1 VNAAR
6 PVHSDAE
13 KREGV
18 METKDLGIAVVGS
31 GRIGSLRARM
41 AAGHPAVRFLAV
53 SDLDGA
59 RAETLARTAGA
70 SFVSASND
78 AVIAHPEVNA
88 VIVST
93 SEPEHLDPVMQAL
106 ELGKPVLVEKPIAL
120 TLDDADRIIAKAE
133 ETGTPLRVGY
143 AQRFKR
149 RYLSAKD
156 QIVEGR
162 LGNILAL
169 TGRACNTR
177 AQGIEILKRSADAT
191 PVVDVLTYWVDV
203 AGWFLEGVRP
213 REVSAR
219 GHGTVFRD
227 AGYDVNDATFALVT
241 YENGAVVNLGVFFAL
256 PAHAPQLGMGVRIE
270 VYGSEGA
277 LILNDDHTDELL
289 ITNKGIPHA
298 YIPGLE
304 FQTAFL
310 SSSTPG
316 NWHLGDYWGPVADE
330 TRVWLD
336 HLSRGRPCPM
346 ATAREARQTLAIT
359 LAIEESARSGDTV
372 RLGN

>member
-1 VNAAR
+1 MK
-6 PVHSDAE
+6 SKE
-13 KREGV
+13 
-18 METKDLGIAVVGS
+18 LGIAVVGS
-31 GRIGSLRARM
+31 GRIGSLRARL
-41 AAGHPAVRFLAV
+41 AAQHPAVKFLAV
-53 SDLDGA
+53 SDLDAG
-59 RAETLARTAGA
+59 RAAALAKTAGA
-70 SFVSASND
+70 DFSSGNNED
-78 AVIAHPEVNA
+78 VIAHPDVNA

-93 SEPEHLDPVMQAL
+93 SEHEHLAPVMRAL

-120 TLDDADRIIAKAE
+120 TLEDADRIIAKSE
-133 ETGTPLRVGY
+133 QTGTPLRIGY

-156 QIVEGR
+156 QIREGR
-162 LGNILAL
+162 IGDISVF

-177 AQGIEILKRSADAT
+177 AQGIEILKRSPHAT

-203 AGWFLEGVRP
+203 AGWFLEGIRP
-213 REVSAR
+213 YEVIAR
-219 GHGTVFRD
+219 GHGTVFRK
-227 AGYDVNDATFALVT
+227 AGFDVNDGTFALIT
-241 YENGAVVNLGVFFAL
+241 YENGAVVNLGVYFAL

-270 VYGSEGA
+270 IYGSEGA

-304 FQTAFL
+304 FNTAFL

-330 TRVWLD
+330 SRVWLD
-336 HLSRGRPCPM
+336 HLSKGRPCPM
-346 ATAREARQTLAIT
+346 TTAREARTNLEIT
-359 LAIEESARSGDTV
+359 LAIEESARTGKPI
-372 RLGN
+372 RLAN

>member
-1 VNAAR
+1 MQT
-6 PVHSDAE
+6 
-13 KREGV
+13 RELGV
-18 METKDLGIAVVGS
+18 AVVGS
-31 GRIGSLRARM
+31 GRIGSLRARL
-41 AAGHPAVRFLAV
+41 AASHPAVRFLAV
-53 SDLDGA
+53 SDLDPEKARKLGEASGA
-59 RAETLARTAGA
+59 DLWSG
-70 SFVSASND
+70 SNED
-78 AVIAHPEVNA
+78 VIAHPDVNA

-93 SEPEHLDPVMQAL
+93 SEHEHLAPVMRAL

-120 TLDDADRIIAKAE
+120 TLEDADKLIARSEA
-133 ETGTPLRVGY
+133 TGTPLRVGY

-149 RYLSAKD
+149 RYLSAKE
-156 QIVEGR
+156 QIMEGR
-162 LGNILAL
+162 VGEITAL

-177 AQGIEILKRSADAT
+177 AQGIEILKRSATAT

-203 AGWFLEGVRP
+203 AGWFLEGIRP
-213 REVSAR
+213 FEVTAR
-219 GHGTVFRD
+219 GHGTVFRQ
-227 AGYDVNDATFALVT
+227 AGFDVNDTTFALIT
-241 YENGAVVNLGVFFAL
+241 YENGAVVNLGVYYAL

-330 TRVWLD
+330 SRVWLD

-346 ATAREARQTLAIT
+346 ATARDARLNLEIT
-359 LAIEESARSGDTV
+359 LAIEESARTGKAI
-372 RLGN
+372 RLAT

>member
-1 VNAAR
+1 
-6 PVHSDAE
+6 
-13 KREGV
+13 
-18 METKDLGIAVVGS
+18 MEQPLKTKELGIAVVGS

-41 AAGHPAVRFLAV
+41 AAAHPAVKFLAV
-53 SDLDGA
+53 SDLDHDRAQRLAKATGA
-59 RAETLARTAGA
+59 ELH
-70 SFVSASND
+70 SADND
-78 AVIAHPEVNA
+78 QVISDPRVTA

-93 SEPEHLDPVMQAL
+93 SEHEHVAPVMKAL

-120 TLDDADRIIAKAE
+120 TLDDADRLIAKVE
-133 ETGTPLRVGY
+133 QTGTSLRVGY

-156 QIVEGR
+156 QILEGR
-162 LGNILAL
+162 LGEITAL
-169 TGRACNTR
+169 TARACNTR
-177 AQGIEILKRSADAT
+177 AQGIEILKRSATAT

-213 REVSAR
+213 REVVAR
-219 GHGTVFRD
+219 GHGTVFRA
-227 AGYDVNDATFALVT
+227 AGFDVNDATFAMIT
-241 YENGAVVNLGVFFAL
+241 YENGAVANLGVYYAL

-270 VYGSEGA
+270 VFGSEGA
-277 LILNDDHTDELL
+277 LLLNDDHTDELL

-298 YIPGLE
+298 YVAGLE
-304 FQTAFL
+304 FTTAFL

-330 TRVWLD
+330 SRVWLD

-346 ATAREARQTLAIT
+346 ATAHEARQTLEIT
-359 LAIEESARSGDTV
+359 LAIEESARTGQPI
-372 RLGN
+372 RLAA

>member
-1 VNAAR
+1 
-6 PVHSDAE
+6 
-13 KREGV
+13 
-18 METKDLGIAVVGS
+18 METRELGIAVVGS
-31 GRIGSLRARM
+31 GRIGSLRAKL
-41 AAGHPAVRFLAV
+41 AAAHPAVKFLAV
-53 SDLDGA
+53 SDIDGE
-59 RAETLARTAGA
+59 RAQRLAQAAGA
-70 SFVSASND
+70 DFASDNNRE
-78 AVIAHPEVNA
+78 VIAHPQVNA

-93 SEPEHLDPVMQAL
+93 SEHEHVEPVLQAL

-120 TLDDADRIIAKAE
+120 TLEDADRIIAKAAA
-133 ETGTPLRVGY
+133 TGTSLRVGY

-156 QIVEGR
+156 QILEGR
-162 LGNILAL
+162 IGEITAV
-169 TGRACNTR
+169 TARACNTR
-177 AQGIEILKRSADAT
+177 AQGIEILKRSATAT

-203 AGWFLEGVRP
+203 AGWFLDGIRP
-213 REVSAR
+213 VEVTAR
-219 GHGTVFRD
+219 GHGTVFRA
-227 AGYDVNDATFALVT
+227 AGFDVNDATFALVT
-241 YENGAVVNLGVFFAL
+241 YENGAVANLGVYFAL
-256 PAHAPQLGMGVRIE
+256 PAHAPQLGMGVRLE

-330 TRVWLD
+330 SRVWLD
-336 HLSRGRPCPM
+336 HLARSRPCPM
-346 ATAREARQTLAIT
+346 ATMQDARQTLEIT
-359 LAIEESARSGDTV
+359 LAIEESARTGRTL
-372 RLGN
+372 RLAR

>member
-1 VNAAR
+1 
-6 PVHSDAE
+6 
-13 KREGV
+13 
-18 METKDLGIAVVGS
+18 METKELGIAVVGS
-31 GRIGSLRARM
+31 GRIGSLRARL
-41 AAGHPAVRFLAV
+41 AAGHPAVKFLAV
-53 SDLDGA
+53 SDLDA
-59 RAETLARTAGA
+59 ERASRLATSAGA
-70 SFVSASND
+70 DFSSGDNE
-78 AVIAHPEVNA
+78 AVIAHPDVNA

-93 SEPEHLDPVMQAL
+93 SEPEHLAPVMRAL

-120 TLDDADRIIAKAE
+120 TLVDADRIIAKAE
-133 ETGTPLRVGY
+133 ETGTSLKVGY

-156 QIVEGR
+156 QILAGR
-162 LGNILAL
+162 LGDITAL

-203 AGWFLEGVRP
+203 AGWFLDGIRP
-213 REVSAR
+213 REVTAR
-219 GHGTVFRD
+219 GHGTVFRE
-227 AGYDVNDATFALVT
+227 AGYDVNDATFALIT
-241 YENGAVVNLGVFFAL
+241 YENGAVVNLGVYFAL

-270 VYGSEGA
+270 VFGTEGA

-298 YIPGLE
+298 YIPDLE
-304 FQTAFL
+304 FKTAFL

-316 NWHLGDYWGPVADE
+316 NWHLDDYWGPVADE
-330 TRVWLD
+330 SRVWLD

-346 ATAREARQTLAIT
+346 ATAREARQTLEIT
-359 LAIEESARSGDTV
+359 LAIEKSALTGEAV

>member
-1 VNAAR
+1 M
-6 PVHSDAE
+6 
-13 KREGV
+13 K
-18 METKDLGIAVVGS
+18 TKELGIAVVGS
-31 GRIGSLRARM
+31 GRIGSLRARL
-41 AAGHPAVRFLAV
+41 AASHPAVKFLAV
-53 SDLDGA
+53 SDLDPEKARRLAQTSGA
-59 RAETLARTAGA
+59 DLWSGRNE
-70 SFVSASND
+70 D
-78 AVIAHPEVNA
+78 VIAHPEVDA

-93 SEPEHLDPVMQAL
+93 SEHEHLEPVMRAL

-120 TLDDADRIIAKAE
+120 TLEDADRIIARAE
-133 ETGTPLRVGY
+133 ATGTPLRIGY

-149 RYLSAKD
+149 RYLSAKE

-162 LGNILAL
+162 VGEITAL

-177 AQGIEILKRSADAT
+177 AQGIEILKRSATAT

-203 AGWFLEGVRP
+203 AGWFLEGIRP
-213 REVSAR
+213 YEVVAR
-219 GHGTVFRD
+219 GHGTVFRQ
-227 AGYDVNDATFALVT
+227 AGFDVNDTTFALIT
-241 YENGAVVNLGVFFAL
+241 YENGAVVNLGVYYAL

-330 TRVWLD
+330 SRVWLD

-346 ATAREARQTLAIT
+346 ATARDARSNLEIT
-359 LAIEESARSGDTV
+359 LAIEESARTGKAV
-372 RLGN
+372 RIAE

>member
-1 VNAAR
+1 
-6 PVHSDAE
+6 
-13 KREGV
+13 
-18 METKDLGIAVVGS
+18 METKELGVAVVGS
-31 GRIGSLRARM
+31 GRIGSLRAKL
-41 AAGHPAVRFLAV
+41 ASGHPGVKFLAV
-53 SDLDGA
+53 SDLDGE
-59 RAETLARTAGA
+59 RAKRLAESTGA
-70 SFVSASND
+70 DMSSANNEEI
-78 AVIAHPEVNA
+78 IAHPDVNT

-93 SEPEHLDPVMQAL
+93 SEPEHVAPVIQAL

-120 TLDDADRIIAKAE
+120 TLEDADLIVAKAE
-133 ETGTPLRVGY
+133 ETGTPLRIGY

-156 QIVEGR
+156 QITAGR
-162 LGNILAL
+162 LGDITAM

-203 AGWFLEGVRP
+203 AGWFLEGIRP

-219 GHGTVFRD
+219 GHGTVFRE
-227 AGYDVNDATFALVT
+227 AGYDVNDATFAIVT
-241 YENGAVVNLGVFFAL
+241 YENGAVVNLGVYFAL

-270 VYGSEGA
+270 VFGTEGA
-277 LILNDDHTDELL
+277 LLLNDDHTDELL

-304 FQTAFL
+304 FKTAFL

-316 NWHLGDYWGPVADE
+316 NWHLDDYWGPVADE
-330 TRVWLD
+330 SRVWLD
-336 HLSRGRPCPM
+336 HLSRGRPCPI
-346 ATAREARQTLAIT
+346 ATPREARQTLAIT
-359 LAIEESARSGDTV
+359 LAIEESAKTGEAV

>member
-1 VNAAR
+1 M
-6 PVHSDAE
+6 
-13 KREGV
+13 KTRE
-18 METKDLGIAVVGS
+18 LGIAVIGS
-31 GRIGSLRARM
+31 GRIGSLRASL
-41 AAGHPAVRFLAV
+41 AASHPAVKFLAV
-53 SDLDGA
+53 SDLEPDKA
-59 RAETLARTAGA
+59 RRLAETAGA
-70 SFVSASND
+70 DLWSSSNED
-78 AVIAHPEVNA
+78 VIAHPDVTA

-93 SEPEHLDPVMQAL
+93 SEHEHLEPVMRAL

-120 TLDDADRIIAKAE
+120 TLEDADRIIARSEA
-133 ETGTPLRVGY
+133 TGTPLRIGY

-149 RYLSAKD
+149 RYLSAKE
-156 QIVEGR
+156 QILAGR
-162 LGNILAL
+162 VGQISAL

-177 AQGIEILKRSADAT
+177 AQGIEILKRSATAT

-203 AGWFLEGVRP
+203 AGWFLEGVKP
-213 REVSAR
+213 KEVVAR

-227 AGYDVNDATFALVT
+227 AGYDVNDTTFALIT
-241 YENGAVVNLGVFFAL
+241 YESGAVVNLGVYYAL
-256 PAHAPQLGMGVRIE
+256 PAHAPQLGMGVRME

-304 FQTAFL
+304 FHTAFL

-330 TRVWLD
+330 SRVWLD
-336 HLSRGRPCPM
+336 HLSRNRPCPM
-346 ATAREARQTLAIT
+346 ATARDARSNLEIT
-359 LAIEESARSGDTV
+359 LAIEESARTGQPV
-372 RLGN
+372 RLGG

>member
-1 VNAAR
+1 
-6 PVHSDAE
+6 
-13 KREGV
+13 
-18 METKDLGIAVVGS
+18 METRELGVAVVGA
-31 GRIGSLRARM
+31 GRIGSLRARL
-41 AAGHPAVRFLAV
+41 AAAHPAVKFLAV
-53 SDLDGA
+53 SDIESGKAERLAAATGA
-59 RAETLARTAGA
+59 AFA
-70 SFVSASND
+70 SGSNSE
-78 AVIAHPEVNA
+78 VIAHPDVNA

-93 SEPEHLDPVMQAL
+93 SEHEHLAPVLQAL
-106 ELGKPVLVEKPIAL
+106 DLGKPVLVEKPIAL
-120 TLDDADRIIAKAE
+120 TLEDADRIIARAAQ
-133 ETGTPLRVGY
+133 TGTPLRVGY

-156 QIVEGR
+156 QILEGR
-162 LGNILAL
+162 IGEITALA
-169 TGRACNTR
+169 GRACNTR
-177 AQGIEILKRSADAT
+177 AQGIEILKRSATAT

-213 REVSAR
+213 REVTAR
-219 GHGTVFRD
+219 GGGSVFRK
-227 AGYDVNDATFALVT
+227 AGFDVNDGTFALIT
-241 YENGAVVNLGVFFAL
+241 YENGAVVSLGVYFAL

-330 TRVWLD
+330 SRVWLD

-346 ATAREARQTLAIT
+346 ATAGDARQTLEIT
-359 LAIEESARSGDTV
+359 LAIEESARTGRTI
-372 RLGN
+372 RLAR

>member
-1 VNAAR
+1 
-6 PVHSDAE
+6 
-13 KREGV
+13 
-18 METKDLGIAVVGS
+18 METKELGIAVVGS
-31 GRIGSLRARM
+31 GRIGSLRARI
-41 AAGHPAVRFLAV
+41 AAQHPAVKFLAV
-53 SDLDGA
+53 SDLDA
-59 RAETLARTAGA
+59 DRASKVAKAAGA
-70 SFVSASND
+70 DFSSGDNHE
-78 AVIAHPEVNA
+78 VIAHPKVNA

-93 SEPEHLDPVMQAL
+93 SEHEHVQPVMQAL

-120 TLDDADRIIAKAE
+120 TLEDADRIIAKAE
-133 ETGTPLRVGY
+133 ATGTPLRVGY

-156 QIVEGR
+156 QILEGR
-162 LGNILAL
+162 IGEITAF

-177 AQGIEILKRSADAT
+177 AQGIEILKRSATAT

-203 AGWFLEGVRP
+203 AGWFLQGIRP
-213 REVSAR
+213 VEVTAR
-219 GHGTVFRD
+219 GHGTVFRA
-227 AGYDVNDATFALVT
+227 AGFDVNDATFALVT
-241 YENGAVVNLGVFFAL
+241 YENGAVANFGVYFAL

-270 VYGSEGA
+270 VFGSEGA
-277 LILNDDHTDELL
+277 LLLNDDHTDELL

-330 TRVWLD
+330 SRVWLD
-336 HLSRGRPCPM
+336 HLARNRPCPM
-346 ATAREARQTLAIT
+346 ATAHDARQTLEIT
-359 LAIEESARSGDTV
+359 LAIEESARSGKSI
-372 RLGN
+372 RLAR

>member
-1 VNAAR
+1 
-6 PVHSDAE
+6 
-13 KREGV
+13 
-18 METKDLGIAVVGS
+18 
-31 GRIGSLRARM
+31 M
-41 AAGHPAVRFLAV
+41 AAAHPAVKFLAV
-53 SDLDGA
+53 SDLDPE
-59 RAETLARTAGA
+59 RANRLAKTAGA
-70 SFVSASND
+70 DFASGNNHD
-78 AVIAHPEVNA
+78 VIAHPRVNA

-93 SEPEHLDPVMQAL
+93 SEHEHVEPVLQAL

-120 TLDDADRIIAKAE
+120 TLQDADRIIAKAE
-133 ETGTPLRVGY
+133 ATGTPLRVGY

-156 QIVEGR
+156 QILEGR
-162 LGNILAL
+162 IGEISAF

-177 AQGIEILKRSADAT
+177 AQGIEILKRSATAT

-203 AGWFLEGVRP
+203 AGWFMEGIRP
-213 REVSAR
+213 VEVTAR
-219 GHGTVFRD
+219 GHGTVFRA
-227 AGYDVNDATFALVT
+227 AGFDVNDATFALVT
-241 YENGAVVNLGVFFAL
+241 YDNGAVANFGVYFAL

-270 VYGSEGA
+270 VFGSEGA

-330 TRVWLD
+330 SRVWLD
-336 HLSRGRPCPM
+336 HLSRGRTCPM
-346 ATAREARQTLAIT
+346 ATMHDARQTLEIT
-359 LAIEESARSGDTV
+359 LAIEESARTGQSV
-372 RLGN
+372 RLAR

>member
-1 VNAAR
+1 
-6 PVHSDAE
+6 
-13 KREGV
+13 
-18 METKDLGIAVVGS
+18 METRELGIAVVGS
-31 GRIGSLRARM
+31 GRIGSLRARL
-41 AAGHPAVRFLAV
+41 AAAHPAVRFLAV
-53 SDLDGA
+53 SDLDGEKAA
-59 RAETLARTAGA
+59 RLAKTAGA
-70 SFVSASND
+70 DFHSADND
-78 AVIAHPEVNA
+78 DVIAHPQVNA

-93 SEPEHLDPVMQAL
+93 SEHEHLAPVMRAL

-120 TLDDADRIIAKAE
+120 TLEDADRIIAKAE
-133 ETGTPLRVGY
+133 QTGTSLRVGY

-156 QIVEGR
+156 QILEGR
-162 LGNILAL
+162 LGEITAL

-177 AQGIEILKRSADAT
+177 AQGIEILKRSATAT

-203 AGWFLEGVRP
+203 AGWFMEGIRP
-213 REVSAR
+213 REVVAR
-219 GHGTVFRD
+219 GHGTVFRE
-227 AGYDVNDATFALVT
+227 AGFDVNDATFAMIT
-241 YENGAVVNLGVFFAL
+241 YENGAVANLGVYYAL

-270 VYGSEGA
+270 VFGSEGA

-304 FQTAFL
+304 FPTAFL

-330 TRVWLD
+330 SRVWLD
-336 HLSRGRPCPM
+336 HLSRNRPCPM
-346 ATAREARQTLAIT
+346 ATARDARQNLEIT
-359 LAIEESARSGDTV
+359 LAIEESARTGQAI
-372 RLGN
+372 RLAG

>member
-1 VNAAR
+1 
-6 PVHSDAE
+6 
-13 KREGV
+13 
-18 METKDLGIAVVGS
+18 METKELGIAVVGS
-31 GRIGSLRARM
+31 GRIGSLRARL
-41 AAGHPAVRFLAV
+41 AAGHAAVRFLAV
-53 SDLDGA
+53 SDLDPA
-59 RAETLARTAGA
+59 KADKLAEAAGA
-70 SFVSASND
+70 DFASADNEE
-78 AVIAHPEVNA
+78 VIAHPEVNA

-93 SEPEHLDPVMQAL
+93 SEPEHLEPVMQAL

-120 TLDDADRIIAKAE
+120 TLADADAIIAKAE

-156 QIVEGR
+156 QIAEGR
-162 LGNILAL
+162 LGEILAL

-177 AQGIEILKRSADAT
+177 AQGIEILRRSADAT

-203 AGWFLEGVRP
+203 ANWFLEGIRP

-227 AGYDVNDATFALVT
+227 AGFDVNDATFALVT

-256 PAHAPQLGMGVRIE
+256 PSHAPQLGMGVRIE
-270 VYGSEGA
+270 VFGSEGA

-346 ATAREARQTLAIT
+346 ATARESRQTLAIT
-359 LAIEESARSGDTV
+359 LAIEASARSGEAV